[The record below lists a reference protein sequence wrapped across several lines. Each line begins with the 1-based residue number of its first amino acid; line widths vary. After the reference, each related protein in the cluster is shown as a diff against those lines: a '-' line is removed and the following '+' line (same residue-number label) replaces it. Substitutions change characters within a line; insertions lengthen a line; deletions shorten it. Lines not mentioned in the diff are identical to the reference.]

1 MAAASDYPPTFV
13 NPQLS
18 GSEWERVVSKKR
30 ALRDLDLWMY
40 ADPSRVNDSI
50 TVVDDASGL
59 VEALTSRIVSSEA
72 VIRAYMQQSVYLF
85 ATPTCIYIEVD

>member
-1 MAAASDYPPTFV
+1 MAAGSDSPPTFV
-13 NPQLS
+13 NPQLL

-40 ADPSRVNDSI
+40 ADPSRANGSI

-59 VEALTSRIVSSEA
+59 VEALTSRIISSEA
-72 VIRAYMQQSVYLF
+72 VIRAYMQQSVHLF
-85 ATPTCIYIEVD
+85 ATPTCIDFELN